1 MPRKVNLSEKAS
13 ALRAFYRRE
22 KRMPVYAEMLGLF
35 GYRSRNAVF
44 RLMPK
49 LTEAGFVRR
58 GADGRL
64 APTRKLA
71 GFVKKLGAIE
81 AGFPSP
87 AEEELRDT
95 LSLDEWLIRRPDAT
109 FLLDVKGESMR
120 DAGILPGDVV
130 LVERG
135 VNPRNGMV
143 VVACVDGEWTL
154 KHYFKDTD
162 GVRLEPANPKFKT
175 IRPKNRLEIG
185 GVVRSVIR
193 KYE

>member
-1 MPRKVNLSEKAS
+1 MPRVLNLDEKVAG
-13 ALRAFYRRE
+13 LRGFFRRE
-22 KRMPVYAEMLGLF
+22 RRLPSYAELLEVF
-35 GYRSRNAVF
+35 GYRSKNSVAVV
-44 RLMPK
+44 LEK
-49 LTEAGFVRR
+49 LVEAGFLVRDAA
-58 GADGRL
+58 GKL
-64 APTRKLA
+64 APTKRLTGLVRKL
-71 GFVKKLGAIE
+71 GVIE

-95 LSLDEWLIRRPDAT
+95 LSLDEWLIRRPEAT

-135 VNPRNGMV
+135 ANPRNGAV

-154 KHYFKDTD
+154 KHYFKDGD

-193 KYE
+193 KFE